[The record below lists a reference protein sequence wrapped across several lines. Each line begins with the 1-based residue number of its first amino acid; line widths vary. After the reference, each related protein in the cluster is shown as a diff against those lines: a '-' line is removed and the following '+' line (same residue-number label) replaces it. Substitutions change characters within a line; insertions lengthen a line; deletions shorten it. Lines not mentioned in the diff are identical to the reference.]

1 MTPSALTPA
10 ARGSTKK
17 SRPDGS
23 SRPSSPRGS
32 GHRSTVRRS
41 ASPSAPRRVSGPSTG
56 IARAASAASAA
67 AGGVIAIP
75 PPTRTRPS
83 RPAKARPAPST
94 RSRRAR
100 ATATKAPWGLR
111 ASAYFRALPDHA
123 LLDRII
129 RGRVWIPLLGV
140 LLAGIV
146 AMQVEVLKLN
156 AGIGRSLERSS
167 SLQGQN
173 ELLRANLARLS
184 DEQRIERLA
193 AQMGMV
199 MPAPTQLRFVRGG
212 PSSVEKSLSSIHAPD
227 GTSFI
232 SALPTIGAPAA
243 AQGTAVNTGVGVTP
257 ITASS
262 TTQDSSSASTTPG
275 SGSTDTTVTSGASGT
290 TGSGTA
296 TGDTGT
302 VTSTPTG
309 TDSGTSGTSGSS
321 SGSTSGTPTVIPA
334 APTTSAGATDQS
346 GSTSTGGAAPV
357 GG

>member
-1 MTPSALTPA
+1 
-10 ARGSTKK
+10 
-17 SRPDGS
+17 
-23 SRPSSPRGS
+23 
-32 GHRSTVRRS
+32 
-41 ASPSAPRRVSGPSTG
+41 
-56 IARAASAASAA
+56 
-67 AGGVIAIP
+67 
-75 PPTRTRPS
+75 
-83 RPAKARPAPST
+83 
-94 RSRRAR
+94 
-100 ATATKAPWGLR
+100 
-111 ASAYFRALPDHA
+111 
-123 LLDRII
+123 
-129 RGRVWIPLLGV
+129 
-140 LLAGIV
+140 V

-243 AQGTAVNTGVGVTP
+243 AQGTSVNTGVGVTP
-257 ITASS
+257 TTASS
-262 TTQDSSSASTTPG
+262 TQDSSSASTTPS

-290 TGSGTA
+290 TASGTA

-302 VTSTPTG
+302 STSTPTG

-321 SGSTSGTPTVIPA
+321 SGSTSGTPTMTPA